1 MPIRVIVCYLAILAL
16 IILSWRRSWFIG
28 ACGAVVLMALVEN
41 PEMPRMVFGIPGLSP
56 WNLLMFNVTL
66 AWWNQRKYDGSAW
79 DMPRGASRLL
89 IFFIGTMFV
98 AFLRLIISP
107 TQYAP
112 YDFAGLVNEAFVNS
126 LKFMLPFYL
135 FYDGCRTPERTKAA
149 LASIVSMYFILGVLV
164 IKSMGLGSAGAGQ
177 DLNGRGAKLIHAGTG
192 YHRVDMAMMLA
203 GAAWALLAFMG
214 VMKEKK
220 WKLVFLGGFGIVSM
234 AEGMTGGRT
243 GYVTWLIIGLILCVL
258 RWRKLLLLFPV
269 GLMAAL
275 SFMPA
280 VTQRMTTGFG
290 STDGNI
296 VTHNDAAQ
304 ITSDRTQVW
313 PYAIHGV
320 LQSPIWGYGRFGFLR
335 SGIAA
340 KYAAETTADAVD
352 HPHCAY
358 LEMLLDN
365 GVIGFMLVIPFYAML
380 VFYSL
385 KLFLDRSDALN
396 SAVGATSL
404 ALFLSLLIAA
414 VGAQTLYPREG
425 VAGMWAAAGLVLR
438 RYVDRSRVQEVEHE
452 EAEEMAGAYAANA

>member
-1 MPIRVIVCYLAILAL
+1 
-16 IILSWRRSWFIG
+16 
-28 ACGAVVLMALVEN
+28 
-41 PEMPRMVFGIPGLSP
+41 
-56 WNLLMFNVTL
+56 MFNVAL
-66 AWWNQRKYDGSAW
+66 AWWNQRKYDGSVW

-89 IFFIGTMFV
+89 IFFIGTIFIS
-98 AFLRLIISP
+98 FLRLIISP

-164 IKSMGLGSAGAGQ
+164 IKSMGLSSAGAGQ

-214 VMKEKK
+214 VVKEKK
-220 WKLVFLGGFGIVSM
+220 YKLLFLGGFGIVSV

-243 GYVTWLIIGLILCVL
+243 GYVTWVIIGLFLCVL
-258 RWRKLLLLFPV
+258 RWRKLLLLFPI
-269 GLMAAL
+269 GLTVAL

-290 STDGNI
+290 STEGNI
-296 VTHNDAAQ
+296 IVHSDADQ

-313 PYAIHGV
+313 PYALHGIF
-320 LQSPIWGYGRFGFLR
+320 QSPIWGYGRFGFMR
-335 SGIAA
+335 SGTAA
-340 KYAAETTADAVD
+340 KYAAETSADAVD

-365 GVIGFMLVIPFYAML
+365 GIIGFMLVIPLYVIL

-396 SAVGATSL
+396 SAVGATCL
-404 ALFLSLLIAA
+404 VLFLSLLIAA
-414 VGAQTLYPREG
+414 VGAQTLYPKED

-438 RYVDRSRVQEVEHE
+438 RYVDRNRVQEVEHE